1 MSCMDFEPPKN
12 LGCNIRTELQQKVV
26 QYFIDKHNENLSKI
40 LESEL
45 PYLGIKPP
53 FTKGKMKWH
62 GIKLFTLN
70 HHLDYVTYKLVQR
83 DKLIKSFTISY
94 E

>member
-1 MSCMDFEPPKN
+1 MNCMDFEPPKN
-12 LGCNIRTELQQKVV
+12 LGCNIQTQLQQKVV
-26 QYFIDKHNENLSKI
+26 QYFINKHNENLSKI

-45 PYLGIKPP
+45 PHLGIKPP

-62 GIKLFTLN
+62 GIK
-70 HHLDYVTYKLVQR
+70 
-83 DKLIKSFTISY
+83 SFTISY